1 MNNSTPLIIHYML
14 TVRDISRAIEAV
26 APLELQESYD
36 NAGLQCGDPRQE
48 VKRVMCCLDITE
60 AVVDEARQQGCQLVV
75 SHHPLIF
82 GGIKRIDPTSDY
94 VSRTLLAAIRS
105 GISLYSAHTNL
116 DKAEG
121 GVNHRLAQELGLVGV
136 EAMSDC
142 GVVGNLPEPMEA
154 ADFVSMLCDV
164 LSAGCLNSNWGEYMA
179 AHRQGEEKV
188 MVRRVALCGGS
199 GGEFMHEA
207 RQRGADVF
215 LTGELRY
222 HSYFGQ
228 QDMLLV
234 EAGHYETE
242 QFTIDLLCDI
252 VRRAGAE
259 AIPTTVNT
267 NPRIS
272 F

>member
-1 MNNSTPLIIHYML
+1 ML
-14 TVRDISRAIEAV
+14 TVKDICAAIEKV

-48 VKRVMCCLDITE
+48 VKRVLCCLDITE
-60 AVVDEARQQGCQLVV
+60 AVVEEAHQQGCQLVV

-82 GGIKRIDPTSDY
+82 GGLNRIDPTRDY
-94 VSRTLLAAIRS
+94 VSRTLMLAIRY

-121 GVNHRLAQELGLVGV
+121 GVNHRLAKVLGLRHL
-136 EAMSDC
+136 EPMSEC
-142 GVVGNLPEPMEA
+142 GVIGSLPEPMEP
-154 ADFVSMLCDV
+154 ADLIELVCV
-164 LSAGCLNSNWGEYMA
+164 KLSAGCLNSNWEDYLMA
-179 AHRQGEEKV
+179 HPSDSQPEKLSRLAV
-188 MVRRVALCGGS
+188 CGGS
-199 GGEFMHEA
+199 GAEFIQEA
-207 RQRGADVF
+207 KRRGAEAF
-215 LTGELRY
+215 LTGEIRY

-228 QDMLLV
+228 QDILLI

-242 QFTIDLLCDI
+242 QFTIGLLCDI
-252 VRRAGAE
+252 VNFTGAE